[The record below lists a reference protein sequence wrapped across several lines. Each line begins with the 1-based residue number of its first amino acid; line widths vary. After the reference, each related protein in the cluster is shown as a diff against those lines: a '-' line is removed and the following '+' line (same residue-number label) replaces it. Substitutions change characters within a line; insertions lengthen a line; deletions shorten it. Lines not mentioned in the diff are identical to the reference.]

1 MAASTHA
8 ALREKRAAFFA
19 GSTRYQRGD
28 RTLSLQKSRRRR
40 VLRPR
45 HVLGLLLLAA
55 GFFAAFEQAYLFLI
69 SSDELAIRTVR
80 VRCGDESLFAAIAGR
95 FAGRRLGN
103 ILLFDINTL
112 RRELQTDPWIRDVS
126 VRKVFPSSIDVD
138 VFERKAFVLLEDGG
152 LSLVDEDG
160 AVLEKPASPERWD
173 LPVVRGRGLVEPGF
187 PERWEA
193 VKAVLAALPPEESA
207 RLSAL
212 ECSPYGDMALSFEGD
227 PLRIIVDSD
236 SAAEKLALVR
246 SLRADWESRFGALDS
261 ADLRFSDRVILSPS
275 GSGDGAPAVSPDK
288 ETD

>member
-8 ALREKRAAFFA
+8 ALREKRAAFFS
-19 GSTRYQRGD
+19 GSARYQRGD

-40 VLRPR
+40 VLRLR
-45 HVLGLLLLAA
+45 HVLGLLVIAA
-55 GFFAAFEQAYLFLI
+55 GFFVAFERAYLFLI
-69 SSDELAIRTVR
+69 SSDDLAIRTVR
-80 VRCGDESLFAAIAGR
+80 VRCGDESLFASLEGR

-112 RRELQTDPWIRDVS
+112 RSELRADAWVRDVS
-126 VRKVFPSSIDVD
+126 VRKVFPSSLDVD
-138 VFERKAFVLLEDGG
+138 VIERKPFVLLEDGG
-152 LSLVDEDG
+152 LSLVDKDG
-160 AVLEKPASPERWD
+160 VVLEKPASAERWD
-173 LPVVRGRGLVEPGF
+173 LPVVRGRGLVEPGS

-193 VKAVLAALPPEESA
+193 VKAVLAGLPPEESA
-207 RLSAL
+207 RLRAL
-212 ECSPYGDMALSFEGD
+212 ECSPYGDITLSFEDD

-246 SLRADWESRFGALDS
+246 SLRAEWESRFGALDS

-275 GSGDGAPAVSPDK
+275 RSGDGTPAVSPDK